1 MIQFFSKHSIKIY
14 SIMISVIG
22 TIVTFML
29 TAQAYVNIIDNNKSD
44 ILENTEKI
52 ELCESN
58 MNKIPVIQESIK
70 GLEKTTDE
78 TNDYVKT
85 LVKHLINE

>member
-1 MIQFFSKHSIKIY
+1 
-14 SIMISVIG
+14 MISVIG